1 MPILLELPAEVER
14 RLREQITDL
23 DGRAREAVALDLFR
37 SETISIYEL
46 RLILGLT
53 RSEVDRYLIGRG
65 EYAQSP
71 TMEDMENDFPMR
83 RATAVAP
90 GR

>member
-1 MPILLELPAEVER
+1 MPILLELSADVER
-14 RLREQITDL
+14 RIREQFPDL

-46 RLILGLT
+46 RLILGMS
-53 RSEVDRYLIGRG
+53 RSEVDRYLIARG
-65 EYAQSP
+65 EYAQTL

-83 RATAVAP
+83 RATTATP
-90 GR
+90 RR